1 MRPFLWFFSSRRLV
15 LAPLSAKRVRIIRR
29 NIIFTRLCRK
39 IKEGWIL
46 ARKPYEPWLNQ
57 KTLTAT
63 LIHLLTCSIESS
75 GRSPLQDDW
84 HVSFQITDTKVNP
97 NLDSGA
103 DCNVMSHSL
112 FGRLLVANKQAYKC
126 KVKLK
131 VCDGRRITSKGKVIL
146 AFECKGKYNVKD
158 LILVDQHLPSTFGW
172 SPALNVTWLKRFA
185 VLKRSCHAQNLNMKM
200 SLKAPVRLDE
210 CTSKSRLIS
219 TSFNL
224 FIPLEE
230 FLCLAPASQRI
241 PLGNGKVGTYR
252 ENWAT
257 HCLCTNPWY
266 C

>member
-1 MRPFLWFFSSRRLV
+1 MRPFLWFFSSRLV

-97 NLDSGA
+97 NPDSGA

-112 FGRLLVANKQAYKC
+112 FGRLLVANKQAHKC

-146 AFECKGKYNVKD
+146 AFECKGKYSQCQRLN
-158 LILVDQHLPSTFGW
+158 PRWSTLTFY
-172 SPALNVTWLKRFA
+172 LWLKSS
-185 VLKRSCHAQNLNMKM
+185 LKRDLTKTICS
-200 SLKAPVRLDE
+200 
-210 CTSKSRLIS
+210 
-219 TSFNL
+219 
-224 FIPLEE
+224 LEE
-230 FLCLAPASQRI
+230 ELPRPESEYEDVFKGPGEVRRMHLKIQIDLNIIQPVYSSRRVPLPCAS
-241 PLGNGKVGTYR
+241 LTKNTFSEWKS
-252 ENWAT
+252 WD
-257 HCLCTNPWY
+257 L
-266 C
+266 